1 MDNYSQPMQLRTIQ
15 TVKKSDANE
24 TRICENISDSAR
36 GRFTVLVVND
46 HKIMHRFIEIYD
58 NAVYL
63 QERPEI
69 TMYTE
74 DGKFFIVY
82 PYTSERPLM
91 DFYMG
96 ETMSLRECE
105 EICVNLIL
113 ACMTSNLPWPVL
125 YLMLKQRE
133 LHLSK
138 DHSVHLSYRL
148 DLSDLSEEI
157 GEAECVVE
165 CAKLLLELL
174 RRNPVR
180 RANSYILLQK
190 RIEKQS
196 YEYFR
201 DLYKDL
207 AISMEP
213 VRRGGL
219 ITRLKLWFGRNKDT
233 IFHILLWI
241 SIILAVFVILTFLT
255 NLLFGDVPWLRLFI
269 RSFEKIG
276 RESLLQ

>member
-58 NAVYL
+58 NAIYL

-125 YLMLKQRE
+125 YLMLRQRE

-165 CAKLLLELL
+165 CAKLLLELPAEGL
-174 RRNPVR
+174 QVTEMFTDGERLYCFFSDGRSGGKRRLT
-180 RANSYILLQK
+180 A
-190 RIEKQS
+190 
-196 YEYFR
+196 YELDDFS
-201 DLYKDL
+201 K
-207 AISMEP
+207 ATE
-213 VRRGGL
+213 
-219 ITRLKLWFGRNKDT
+219 
-233 IFHILLWI
+233 IF
-241 SIILAVFVILTFLT
+241 AA
-255 NLLFGDVPWLRLFI
+255 
-269 RSFEKIG
+269 
-276 RESLLQ
+276 